1 MNVVPALPPER
12 KKSYV
17 IAQPEATHFK
27 RVSCSDIDCGT
38 QASGFIVRVDEA
50 VPFGQKQAFYLRHHS
65 GRSYSEHNENGL
77 TEFVFPPGSECFD
90 NHDVAIREPV
100 FIVKGG
106 DWRGNPRGDYRVH
119 DTPDHWVEDFSEH
132 QNRLARS

>member
-1 MNVVPALPPER
+1 MVVPALPPAA
-12 KKSYV
+12 KKTYE
-17 IAQPEATHFK
+17 IARPLDTHF
-27 RVSCSDIDCGT
+27 RSASCEEIGCET
-38 QASGFIVRVDEA
+38 QESGFIVRIDEA
-50 VPFGQKQAFYLRHHS
+50 IPFGQKQAYYIRHHS
-65 GRSYSEHNENGL
+65 GRPYTEHHENGL
-77 TEFVFPPGSECFD
+77 TEFVFPPGTECFNSHNVPD
-90 NHDVAIREPV
+90 REPA